1 MIVHHNVSVVLIGKL
16 ENCLMCNTLEL
27 LLMHLLTGVLR
38 ARQQPRLQAADVHLL
53 RRTGEEVLEV
63 AVLLSAHL
71 RLRRRRS
78 SDRSRREGVE
88 HRQPRLSP

>member
-38 ARQQPRLQAADVHLL
+38 ARQQPHVSPSEPQFL
-53 RRTGEEVLEV
+53 RRSRAKILEV
-63 AVLLSAHL
+63 ALLLSSHL
-71 RLRRRRS
+71 RLRRGRS
-78 SDRSRREGVE
+78 SHRS
-88 HRQPRLSP
+88 